1 MRRHSPY
8 NYAFNNPVFFIDPD
22 GMAPLAGMQ
31 TGAVEHTGG
40 FEVTN
45 KDGSNTRHFTNVNDA
60 FAAASEI
67 NASNNAQIYSD
78 FFKNAADKAANAD
91 VSLDGGK
98 CPDGD
103 CGGKQTKNNPS
114 NNTIP
119 CVKCHHTT
127 SVPEG
132 NGIGLKDL
140 IKSRQSGYIQT
151 GGSMR
156 SDFIGSV
163 VGEDGVLYGTVDGLV
178 FPSDRSSRI
187 KLLNYLIKLKGGGEI
202 GYDLVKHI
210 FKDDNVDIKT
220 FKYPVKEVRWRKN
233 GSIRGREYKRVHTN
247 WIKGY
252 IINNKDTIK

>member
-1 MRRHSPY
+1 M
-8 NYAFNNPVFFIDPD
+8 
-22 GMAPLAGMQ
+22 
-31 TGAVEHTGG
+31 
-40 FEVTN
+40 
-45 KDGSNTRHFTNVNDA
+45 
-60 FAAASEI
+60 
-67 NASNNAQIYSD
+67 
-78 FFKNAADKAANAD
+78 
-91 VSLDGGK
+91 
-98 CPDGD
+98 
-103 CGGKQTKNNPS
+103 
-114 NNTIP
+114 
-119 CVKCHHTT
+119 KCHHTT

-233 GSIRGREYKRVHTN
+233 GSIRGREYKRVLTN